1 MPKFSRFDPRNK
13 KNKRKK
19 IQYLTKPDTKIKQ
32 DEKEHQ
38 KEVKYRSWSKSFLEH
53 YTDS

>member
-19 IQYLTKPDTKIKQ
+19 IQYLTKLDVKIKQ

-38 KEVKYRSWSKSFLEH
+38 KEVRDKSWSKVFSDH
-53 YTDS
+53 YTE